1 MDKYFGLA
9 QVTILPPKGLFHPV
23 LPYKFGGKL
32 LFGLCRTCAESDST
46 EPCTS
51 NDADRS
57 IHGTFCTPEL
67 QKAVKLGYKIIKIY
81 EVYDWDE
88 RTQYNP
94 VAKCECLFGGYMNMF
109 SENKTR
115 SLWLATMC

>member
-1 MDKYFGLA
+1 MIGHPQIILNNFKSIDKYFGLA

-46 EPCTS
+46 EPCTR

-67 QKAVKLGYKIIKIY
+67 QTAVKLGYKIMCVYIY
-81 EVYDWDE
+81 ANTVPE
-88 RTQYNP
+88 
-94 VAKCECLFGGYMNMF
+94 
-109 SENKTR
+109 
-115 SLWLATMC
+115 